1 MEEGGGH
8 GQFETASNFFNQHFC
23 NCVKRGGVLQR
34 KLMDNKNPPGSD
46 SAVRTEEQGGVT
58 SGMRKG
64 RRVCVCAW
72 GGTLHQR
79 SIAPTPP
86 L

>member
-1 MEEGGGH
+1 
-8 GQFETASNFFNQHFC
+8 
-23 NCVKRGGVLQR
+23 
-34 KLMDNKNPPGSD
+34 MDNKNPPGSD
-46 SAVRTEEQGGVT
+46 RAVRTEEQGGHI
-58 SGMRKG
+58 GDEEG
-64 RRVCVCAW
+64 EACVCVCAW